1 MLNKKVLVTGAS
13 GWIGS
18 ALMTRLIEDGYDT
31 LGAVRDATRPNHH
44 YHTID
49 EIDASTDWSAPLHNV
64 DYVVHLAARVHVMKE
79 YSNDPLNE
87 FRRTNVEGTLNLAQ
101 QAAAA
106 GVCRFV
112 FMSSVKVNGET
123 TAPGKPFY
131 ADDVPAPTDPYG
143 VSKAEAEYKLLQ
155 LGQTTSMEIV
165 IIRPP
170 LVYGPNAKGNFA
182 DLLRWVSRGIPLPLG
197 SLTENRRSLISMD
210 NLLDLTI
217 ICLSH
222 PAARNK
228 IFLASDDEDVSTVEL
243 LQKVATVSGQ
253 AISLYQIPMFI
264 LRLMARVCGKS
275 NQLQRLSESLQV
287 DISETKTSLDWRPQQ
302 TLMRGLIKAVS
313 SAS

>member
-79 YSNDPLNE
+79 YSSDPLNE

-112 FMSSVKVNGET
+112 FMSSIKVNGET
-123 TAPGKPFY
+123 TALGKPFY

-155 LGQTTSMEIV
+155 LAQTTGMEVV

-182 DLLRWVSRGIPLPLG
+182 DLLRWVNRGLPLPLG

-228 IFLASDDEDVSTVEL
+228 TFLASDDEDVSTVEL
-243 LQKVATVSGQ
+243 LQKVAAVSGQ

-302 TLMRGLIKAVS
+302 TLMQGLIKAVS